1 MQNKIFYRFLLP
13 LLISICI
20 STSAHAQSFNQQDQ
34 IVQQPII
41 RLFDALSNSDTAGL
55 RLYTLRNVKFYEYG
69 QVWPIDTLIHKMLL
83 GSKAADFKRTN
94 SFEFVSTTINKNIA
108 WVTNYLQSTFTRN
121 GKEEIVKWMET
132 VILIK
137 EKKQWKINTL
147 HSTRLIS
154 NHSQNLNHEE
164 I

>member
-1 MQNKIFYRFLLP
+1 MQNKIFNRFLLP

-20 STSAHAQSFNQQDQ
+20 STSTHAQSFNQQEQ

-41 RLFDALSNSDTAGL
+41 KLFDALSNSDAAGL
-55 RLYTLRNVKFYEYG
+55 RLYTTRDVKFYEYG
-69 QVWPIDTLIHKMLL
+69 QVWPIDTHK
-83 GSKAADFKRTN
+83 
-94 SFEFVSTTINKNIA
+94 
-108 WVTNYLQSTFTRN
+108 
-121 GKEEIVKWMET
+121 EIVKWMET

-154 NHSQNLNHEE
+154 N
-164 I
+164 

>member
-1 MQNKIFYRFLLP
+1 MQNKTFNRFLLP

-20 STSAHAQSFNQQDQ
+20 ATSIHAQSFNQQKQ

-41 RLFDALSNSDTAGL
+41 KLFDALSNIDTASL
-55 RLYTLRNVKFYEYG
+55 KLYTTMDVKFYEYG
-69 QVWPIDTLIHKMLL
+69 LVWPIDTLIHEMLL
-83 GSKAADFKRTN
+83 GTDFKRTN
-94 SFEFVSTTINKNIA
+94 SFEFVSTTINKNTA
-108 WVTNYLQSTFTRN
+108 WVTYYLQSTFTRN

-147 HSTRLIS
+147 HSTKLIS
-154 NHSQNLNHEE
+154 N
-164 I
+164 

>member
-20 STSAHAQSFNQQDQ
+20 ATSIHAQSFNQQEQ

-41 RLFDALSNSDTAGL
+41 KLFDALSNSDTAGL
-55 RLYTLRNVKFYEYG
+55 KLYTTRDVKFYEYG

-83 GSKAADFKRTN
+83 VSKAADFKRTN
-94 SFEFVSTTINKNIA
+94 SFEFVSTTTNKNIA
-108 WVTNYLQSTFTRN
+108 WVTYYLQSTFTRN

-137 EKKQWKINTL
+137 EKKHWKINTL
-147 HSTRLIS
+147 HSTSLIK
-154 NHSQNLNHEE
+154 
-164 I
+164 